1 MARVQDISK
10 EMDKKPSPGRSALSK
25 VAAIALLGT
34 SLAYFANLLLAFIAA
49 QTFILPLLILG
60 VVTLLGA
67 ALCFLRFR
75 WAPAVGAAVALGAIS
90 VQMSVPINQY
100 FITHPSDAASFITL
114 ITILSFGL
122 VGMIAGIT
130 ATLQNYRN
138 PGASAPG
145 NLRFLLT
152 SFTTFVVGMMVV
164 SLIVAA
170 NPPTS
175 ASSTTTNGEPT
186 VHMSATAFVQNVVLV
201 PKGAKLLLVDDG
213 NVEHVL
219 RNGFWKADGSQM
231 SSVEPGAPLV
241 KDVTVNGGSVDIGPF
256 ATAGTYHIYCTI
268 HSQMNLTIVVQ

>member
-1 MARVQDISK
+1 V
-10 EMDKKPSPGRSALSK
+10 L
-25 VAAIALLGT
+25 
-34 SLAYFANLLLAFIAA
+34 IAA

-75 WAPAVGAAVALGAIS
+75 GAPAIGALVALGAIS

-122 VGMIAGIT
+122 VSIIAGIA

-138 PGASAPG
+138 PGVSAPG
-145 NLRFLLT
+145 NLRLLLT
-152 SFTTFVVGMMVV
+152 SFTTFVVGMIVV

-175 ASSTTTNGEPT
+175 AASTTTNGEPT
-186 VHMSATAFVQNVVLV
+186 VHMSATNFVQNVVLV
-201 PKGAKLLLVDDG
+201 PKGAKLRLVDDG

-219 RNGFWKADGSQM
+219 RNGFWKADGTPEGI
-231 SSVEPGAPLV
+231 VEPGAPV
-241 KDVTVNGGSVDIGPF
+241 VRDVTVNGGSIEVGPF
-256 ATAGTYHIYCTI
+256 ATAGVYHIYCTV
-268 HSQMNLTIVVQ
+268 HSQMSLTIVVQ

>member
-122 VGMIAGIT
+122 VGMVAGIT